1 MKLIKNLSRQGKLAI
16 IGYVLLIVALLVPVQ
31 KKGSKQPYNL
41 NGRVMSIFGML
52 LPMVISVYT
61 INCMVVGVSKGG
73 LPCTV
78 LAWLNSLSVLVWSG
92 LILLFTVLL
101 LVNNGS
107 NKADL
112 KTSGNKV

>member
-1 MKLIKNLSRQGKLAI
+1 
-16 IGYVLLIVALLVPVQ
+16 
-31 KKGSKQPYNL
+31 
-41 NGRVMSIFGML
+41 
-52 LPMVISVYT
+52 
-61 INCMVVGVSKGG
+61 MVVGVSKGG